1 MAYNQADQYFEPS
14 TDTDAN
20 FANSVAG
27 QTNSYFL
34 PAVYSK
40 KVLNFFRKSSV
51 AEAITNTDYAGEISA
66 YGDSV
71 RIIKEPVITVYQY
84 ERGQDTTQTKLTD
97 QEVNLVVDTAN
108 AFKFI
113 VDDIETSM
121 SHVNFKEVA
130 SSSAAYALR
139 DAFDQGVIAKMFSG
153 VSASSPNHI
162 LGSDSATDLAA
173 GTFDGTGNL
182 DIGYDSG
189 EHDPID
195 VLSHMARLLDEQNVP
210 EEGRWFLANP
220 EFYEQLVKSSSK
232 LISVDFNAGQGS
244 IRNGLVSSGKLRGFD
259 MYKTNNIDSTTNAA
273 GKCIAGHMSAV
284 CTAQTIINTEVI
296 RDPSS
301 FGDIVRGLHV
311 YGAKYF
317 VLKHLFLPSTASTKA
332 ERGMKYSPFSIMPQ
346 IGTDTQPLRIST
358 TKKIKVS
365 GQYLK
370 NENKK
375 KYDENYDRILGEK
388 RWHIAGLSVRKKEWA
403 VVV

>member
-1 MAYNQADQYFEPS
+1 MAYNVSDQYFEPS

-20 FANSVAG
+20 FANSVSG
-27 QTNSYFL
+27 QANSYFL

-51 AEAITNTDYAGEISA
+51 VEGITNTDYAGEITA
-66 YGDSV
+66 FGDTV
-71 RIIKEPVITVYQY
+71 RIIKEPEITVYQY
-84 ERGQDTTQTKLTD
+84 ERGQDVTATKLTD
-97 QEVNLVVDTAN
+97 QEINLVVDTAN

-139 DAFDQGVIAKMFSG
+139 DAYDQGVLVTMFAG

-162 LGSDSATDLAA
+162 LGSDNATDLAA

-182 DIGYDSG
+182 DIGFASG

-195 VLSHMARLLDEQNVP
+195 VLSHMARLLDEANVP

-220 EFYEQLVKSSSK
+220 EFYEQLVQTSSK
-232 LISVDFNAGQGS
+232 LMSVDFNAGQGS

-259 MYKTNNIDSTTNAA
+259 MYKTNNIAATSNAA
-273 GKCIAGHMSAV
+273 GKCIAGHMSST
-284 CTAQTIINTEVI
+284 CTAQTIVNTEVI
-296 RDPSS
+296 RDPDS

-311 YGAKYF
+311 YGSK
-317 VLKHLFLPSTASTKA
+317 VLRPEAL
-332 ERGMKYSPFSIMPQ
+332 
-346 IGTDTQPLRIST
+346 
-358 TKKIKVS
+358 VS
-365 GQYLK
+365 AFYGI
-370 NENKK
+370 
-375 KYDENYDRILGEK
+375 D
-388 RWHIAGLSVRKKEWA
+388 
-403 VVV
+403 

>member
-1 MAYNQADQYFEPS
+1 MAYNQSDQYFEPS

-20 FANSVAG
+20 FANSVSG

-34 PAVYSK
+34 PAIYSK
-40 KVLNFFRKSSV
+40 KVLNFFRKASV

-71 RIIKEPVITVYQY
+71 RIIKEPEITVYQY

-113 VDDIETSM
+113 VDDIETNM
-121 SHVNFKEVA
+121 SHVNFREVA
-130 SSSAAYALR
+130 ASSAAYSLR
-139 DAFDQGVIAKMFSG
+139 DAFDQGVLVTMFAG
-153 VSASSPNHI
+153 VSASSPNHV
-162 LGSDSATDLAA
+162 LGSDNATDLAS

-182 DIGYDSG
+182 DIGFASG

-220 EFYEQLVKSSSK
+220 EFYEQLVQTSSK
-232 LISVDFNAGQGS
+232 LMSTDFNAGQGS

-259 MYKTNNIDSTTNAA
+259 MYKTNNIAATSNAA
-273 GKCIAGHMSAV
+273 GKCLAGHISST
-284 CTAQTIINTEVI
+284 CTAQTIVNTEVI

-311 YGAKYF
+311 YGSK
-317 VLKHLFLPSTASTKA
+317 VL
-332 ERGMKYSPFSIMPQ
+332 RGEA
-346 IGTDTQPLRIST
+346 L
-358 TKKIKVS
+358 VS
-365 GQYLK
+365 AFYGI
-370 NENKK
+370 
-375 KYDENYDRILGEK
+375 D
-388 RWHIAGLSVRKKEWA
+388 
-403 VVV
+403 

>member
-1 MAYNQADQYFEPS
+1 MAYNQSDQYFEPS

-20 FANSVAG
+20 FTNSVAG

-51 AEAITNTDYAGEISA
+51 VEGITNTDYAGEITA
-66 YGDSV
+66 YGDTV
-71 RIIKEPVITVYQY
+71 RIIKEPEITVYQY
-84 ERGQDTTQTKLTD
+84 ERGQDVTATKLTD
-97 QEVNLVVDTAN
+97 QEINLVVDTAN

-139 DAFDQGVIAKMFSG
+139 DAYDQGVLVTMFSG

-162 LGSDSATDLAA
+162 LGSDNATDLAA

-182 DIGYDSG
+182 DIGFASG

-195 VLSHMARLLDEQNVP
+195 VLSHMARLLDEANVP

-220 EFYEQLVKSSSK
+220 EFYEQLVQTSSK
-232 LISVDFNAGQGS
+232 LMSVDFNAGQGS

-259 MYKTNNIDSTTNAA
+259 MYKTNNIAATSNAA
-273 GKCIAGHMSAV
+273 GKCLAGHMSST
-284 CTAQTIINTEVI
+284 CTAQTIVNTEVI
-296 RDPSS
+296 RDPDS

-311 YGAKYF
+311 YGSK
-317 VLKHLFLPSTASTKA
+317 VLRPEAL
-332 ERGMKYSPFSIMPQ
+332 
-346 IGTDTQPLRIST
+346 
-358 TKKIKVS
+358 VS
-365 GQYLK
+365 AFYGI
-370 NENKK
+370 
-375 KYDENYDRILGEK
+375 D
-388 RWHIAGLSVRKKEWA
+388 
-403 VVV
+403 